1 MSTTVFVEG
10 MTCAHCVAR
19 VTNALSKVS
28 GVKQVKVD
36 LKTNKATLQGEP
48 PSEAD
53 LRQAVEDAGYVVKS
67 VERA

>member
-1 MSTTVFVEG
+1 MNTTVFVEG
-10 MTCAHCVAR
+10 MTCDHCVAR

-36 LKTNKATLQGEP
+36 LKTNKASLKAEN

-53 LRQAVEDAGYVVKS
+53 LRQAVEDAGYVVKAI
-67 VERA
+67 ERA